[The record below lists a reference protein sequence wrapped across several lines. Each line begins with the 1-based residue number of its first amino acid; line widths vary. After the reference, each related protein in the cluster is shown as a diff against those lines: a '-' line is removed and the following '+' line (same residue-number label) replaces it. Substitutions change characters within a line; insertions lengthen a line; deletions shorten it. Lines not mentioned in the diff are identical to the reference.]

1 MELIFWWMPIA
12 WALLAAVAAGVTV
25 LVHRRG
31 RRRAVEGRAIAH
43 SDRLTALPGYRA
55 ALARYR
61 TLLLAFAGL
70 AALVLVAGV
79 TLASRP
85 VATSI
90 VYPQLSNRDIVL
102 CLDVSG
108 SMVEYDTELVEVF
121 GQLVD
126 EFEGERV
133 SLVVFNAS
141 AVTYFPLT
149 ADYDYIREQFATIT
163 EQFVNEDIAYFD
175 GTFFGDGSSLI
186 GDGLAACSLRFDTPE
201 EDRSRSIILA
211 TDNLA
216 VGESI
221 FTLPEAGELA
231 SEAGIRVYGINPGDS
246 GAREYLARFAAEF
259 RGVIEGTG
267 GSYFGIDDPRTI
279 ESIVERIDAEQATIS
294 RGAPQLVQA
303 DQPALPVVL
312 AFLGLA
318 GLIALAWRLQR

>member
-1 MELIFWWMPIA
+1 MELIFWWMPA
-12 WALLAAVAAGVTV
+12 LWALSAAVAAGVTV

-31 RRRAVEGRAIAH
+31 RRRPVDGRAIAH
-43 SDRLTALPGYRA
+43 SDRLTALPGYRT

-61 TLLLAFAGL
+61 ALLLAFAAL
-70 AALVLVAGV
+70 AAVVLVAGV
-79 TLASRP
+79 ILASRP

-90 VYPQLSNRDIVL
+90 AYPQLSNRDIVL

-108 SMVEYDTELVEVF
+108 SMVEYDAELVEVF
-121 GQLVD
+121 GRLVD
-126 EFEGERV
+126 EFDGERV

-149 ADYDYIREQFATIT
+149 SDYGYVRQQFATIA
-163 EQFVNEDIAYFD
+163 EQFANEDIAYFD

-201 EDRSRSIILA
+201 ADRSRSIILA

-216 VGESI
+216 VGEPI

-231 SEAGIRVYGINPGDS
+231 TEAGIRVYGINPGDS
-246 GAREYLARFAAEF
+246 SAREYLARFAAEF
-259 RGVIEGTG
+259 RGVVEGTG
-267 GSYFGIDDPRTI
+267 GSYFGIDDPRAI
-279 ESIVERIDAEQATIS
+279 DSIVERIESEQATIS
-294 RGAPQLVQA
+294 RGTPQLVEA
-303 DQPALPVVL
+303 DQPVAPVVV